1 MTETTNRVLLIYSI
15 EIKRKTT
22 VKNKWEKILIETHR
36 SKNSYFLIYI
46 YIYNFAS
53 IATLPKHLFT
63 NGDGALN

>member
-22 VKNKWEKILIETHR
+22 VKNKWEKILIETYR

-46 YIYNFAS
+46 YNFAS
-53 IATLPKHLFT
+53 IATLLKHLFT

>member
-1 MTETTNRVLLIYSI
+1 MG
-15 EIKRKTT
+15 
-22 VKNKWEKILIETHR
+22 KILIETHR

-53 IATLPKHLFT
+53 IATFLKHLFT

>member
-46 YIYNFAS
+46 YNFAS

>member
-1 MTETTNRVLLIYSI
+1 MTETTNRVLLIYYI

-36 SKNSYFLIYI
+36 SKYSYFLI

-53 IATLPKHLFT
+53 IATLLKHLFT
-63 NGDGALN
+63 NGDGALI

>member
-46 YIYNFAS
+46 YI
-53 IATLPKHLFT
+53 
-63 NGDGALN
+63 

>member
-1 MTETTNRVLLIYSI
+1 MG
-15 EIKRKTT
+15 
-22 VKNKWEKILIETHR
+22 KILIETHR
-36 SKNSYFLIYI
+36 SKNNYFLIYI